1 MRADDRRFRRLPGGP
16 GRRRARRAGAIRR
29 ARAGAAGGAI
39 LAAAAAAGVRAVAA
53 SRAFEVRQ
61 IVVRGHER
69 LARNDV
75 VALVDGLQGRHLLA
89 VDLAEWQARVL
100 RSPWVAAA
108 ELRRVLPDTI
118 EIAIRERR
126 PLAAARFGGRLRLVD
141 ETGTI
146 IDDLGPEHADL
157 DLPIVDGLEAPAAGE
172 AAGGEAGGHAPVDPA
187 RLRLAARLLAALADR
202 APLWRRLSQID
213 VSDARNAVVML
224 KDDGARLHLGG
235 TAFADRLQAYLELRP
250 ALVARV
256 PAIDYVDLRF
266 EPRVFVRPAG
276 GAPGVVPA
284 GEPAGR
290 P

>member
-1 MRADDRRFRRLPGGP
+1 MRADDRRFRRAPVGP
-16 GRRRARRAGAIRR
+16 GRRRARRAVALRR
-29 ARAGAAGGAI
+29 TLAVAAGLVVVAG
-39 LAAAAAAGVRAVAA
+39 AAAGVRAVAT

-69 LARNDV
+69 LPRRDI
-75 VALVDGLQGRHLLA
+75 VALVDGLEGRHLLA
-89 VDLAEWQARVL
+89 VDLAEWQARL
-100 RSPWVAAA
+100 LQSPWVAAA

-118 EIAIRERR
+118 EIVVRERR
-126 PLAAARFGGRLRLVD
+126 PMAAARFGGRVRLVD

-157 DLPIVDGLEAPAAGE
+157 DLPIVDGLEAPP
-172 AAGGEAGGHAPVDPA
+172 AGGAADRVSVDPA
-187 RLRLAARLLAALADR
+187 RLRLAARLISALAEHP
-202 APLWRRLSQID
+202 ALWRRLSQID
-213 VSDARNAVVML
+213 VADAHDAVVIL
-224 KDDGARLHLGG
+224 RDDGARLHLGE

-250 ALVARV
+250 ALAARV

-276 GAPGVVPA
+276 GAPGVVSA
-284 GEPAGR
+284 GEPPRR